1 MAIASIYPI
10 RETLHYD
17 FDILNRHAG
26 CIGKYDGEEF
36 WRTPRSAKLKF
47 KPLAGVRKPLASAK
61 LRLAQLKHMASE
73 FSVDLLG
80 WGARRSDREPL
91 RMLTTPVH
99 QYGSDKEGSDVL
111 IGAIFLFVQG
121 VDPEAALVLEAH
133 RQDDNQY
140 LSLIHI

>member
-1 MAIASIYPI
+1 M
-10 RETLHYD
+10 
-17 FDILNRHAG
+17 
-26 CIGKYDGEEF
+26 
-36 WRTPRSAKLKF
+36 KF
-47 KPLAGVRKPLASAK
+47 EPLTGVRKPLASAK

-140 LSLIHI
+140 RWEYALVPQTSGALEAKHKKNVIWTKAVNAPLLGHGYTSKPIPADARVR